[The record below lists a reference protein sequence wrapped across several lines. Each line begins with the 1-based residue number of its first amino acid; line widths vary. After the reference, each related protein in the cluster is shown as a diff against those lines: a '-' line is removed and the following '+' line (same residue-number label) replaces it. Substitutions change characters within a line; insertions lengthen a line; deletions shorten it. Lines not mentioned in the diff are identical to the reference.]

1 MKPKL
6 HIHSDSS
13 FFGGAE
19 NMVGLILA
27 DPKMQNEFQI
37 SFSYRQTADYE
48 VGLAKWVGKISNA
61 FPLKLPTTMIEDVCS
76 RLGVLSRLF
85 RFISEPIVLVSEFI
99 TVTRLLRQL
108 RPDILHLNN
117 GGYPG
122 ALSTRVAPIAAK
134 LAGVTTCVMVVN
146 NLAVPY
152 DRPARIFEWPLDAWS
167 KRFVSVYLTASNS
180 ASERL
185 RQVLRLPMSRASVIA
200 NGIANQKPS
209 AAMPA
214 ALVEACARA
223 EGTVKLGIAAIFEP
237 RKGHAVLFDALRQ
250 VTEHAGKDKAG
261 QNSAGTSYSLFVQAS
276 PPDLSAIN
284 ELAAEKGISS
294 HVTILDVSAVDLIN
308 AIDIFV
314 LPSTQDEDFPNVNL
328 IAMALEKPII
338 STNLAGIPT
347 QVTDRFNGLIVEPG
361 DAVALATAI
370 ETLGCDRKL
379 IKSLG
384 ANGLSRFEKNY
395 TAQTALENY
404 HQLYRRLLAE
414 SD

>member
-1 MKPKL
+1 
-6 HIHSDSS
+6 
-13 FFGGAE
+13 
-19 NMVGLILA
+19 MVGLILTDA
-27 DPKMQNEFQI
+27 KMQGAFDI
-37 SFSYRQTADYE
+37 SFSYRQTPAYE
-48 VGLAKWVGKISNA
+48 TGLTKWVGSFSNA
-61 FPLKLPTTMIEDVCS
+61 FPLSLPTTKVESICS
-76 RLGVLSRLF
+76 RLGGLAPWFRL
-85 RFISEPIVLVSEFI
+85 IAEPFLLVSEFI
-99 TVTRLLRQL
+99 TLTKLLRKI

-122 ALSTRVAPIAAK
+122 ALSTRLAPIAAR
-134 LAGVTTCVMVVN
+134 LAGVKTCVMVVN

-152 DRPARIFEWPLDAWS
+152 NRPARILEWPLDAWS
-167 KRFVSVYLTASNS
+167 KRFVSIYLTASNS

-185 RQVLRLPMSRASVIA
+185 RAVLRMPVARASVIA
-200 NGIANQKPS
+200 NGIASQKPS

-214 ALVEACARA
+214 ALVEACAQA

-250 VTEHAGKDKAG
+250 VAERAG
-261 QNSAGTSYSLFVQAS
+261 QKNSAGTSFSLFVQAS
-276 PPDLSAIN
+276 PSDLGAIN

-294 HVTILDVSAVDLIN
+294 LVKILDVSAVDLIN

-347 QVTDRFNGLIVEPG
+347 QVTDHFNGLIVEPG

-379 IKSLG
+379 IKTLG
-384 ANGLSRFEKNY
+384 ANGLSRFEENY